1 MSNHLPYPAALLL
14 VEAARRC
21 RTHTEPKD
29 RAASLD
35 EVIQAIKA
43 RHPEYFRKEAP

>member
-1 MSNHLPYPAALLL
+1 MSNHLPYPAALAL

-29 RAASLD
+29 RTASLD

-43 RHPEYFRKEAP
+43 RHPEYFRKEAS